1 MAGDDIIRDLMKES
15 IEEAKKS
22 VSEDQGIHPL
32 VGAIIADQDGNILQR
47 AHRGEV
53 SGCHAEYL
61 CIKKA
66 KEKGQDLSNCMIF
79 ATLEPCTAR
88 GPGKISCSKHIIES
102 GIGKVY
108 IGMLDPNPAICGRG
122 ETRLRFNIQ
131 VERFP
136 SDLIKALEE
145 FNGDFIGL
153 HKESHLTEESL
164 YVKVRISD
172 LMRDYVARKGIPIK
186 DDLPVN
192 VNMTI
197 EDIVSI
203 CESICLKHDIKNVD
217 IYQIVEDARAVA
229 YDKKYAERT
238 YDDDGRGIGDYWE
251 KSVRNIFT
259 GMGADDYHKKKMIV
273 VGIGNGLE
281 GKTLYKNC
289 EQLTVVDIGKKSL
302 EYAEKILPKCQLI
315 VSPAENLDQ
324 IQSGSQDIYISL
336 RTYQSSYFDRGS
348 SIREAYRV
356 VRQGGIVIISVA
368 NGFLD
373 QGSIIPGLLIPGT
386 QIVDQDLGFKIADQ
400 IRSKMS
406 LLNFEE
412 IGMCT
417 NLDEIYVFGRR
428 GR

>member
-1 MAGDDIIRDLMKES
+1 MPEDGIIRDLMKES

-22 VSEDQGIHPL
+22 VSEDQGVHPM
-32 VGAIIADQDGNILQR
+32 VGAIIADKDGNILQR

-53 SGCHAEYL
+53 PGCHAEFL

-66 KEKGQDLSNCMIF
+66 KDSGLDLSNCIIF

-88 GPGKISCSKHIIES
+88 GPGKKSCSTHILEC
-102 GIGKVY
+102 GLEKVY

-122 ETRLRFNIQ
+122 ETRLRFNMQ

-136 SDLIKALEE
+136 SDLVKELEKI
-145 FNGDFIGL
+145 NDDFIGL

-164 YVKVRISD
+164 YVKVQIRRI
-172 LMRDYVARKGIPIK
+172 MRDYIERNGIPIN

-192 VNMTI
+192 VDITL

-203 CESICLKHDIKNVD
+203 CESIYTTQGIETKKIH
-217 IYQIVEDARAVA
+217 QIVQDARAVA

-238 YDDDGRGIGDYWE
+238 YDDDGRGTGNYWV
-251 KSVRNIFT
+251 KSVKEILSD
-259 GMGADDYHKKKMIV
+259 MGAEDYPKKKIIV

-281 GKTLYKNC
+281 GKALYNNC
-289 EQLTVVDIGKKSL
+289 DQLTVVDIGAKSL
-302 EYAEKILPKCQLI
+302 EYAKKILPKCEMM
-315 VSPAENLDQ
+315 VGPAENLHK
-324 IQSGSQDIYISL
+324 IQSGSQDVYVSL
-336 RTYQSSYFDRGS
+336 RTYQSSYFDRGAS
-348 SIREAYRV
+348 LREAYRV
-356 VRQGGIVIISVA
+356 VRQGGIVLISVA
-368 NGFLD
+368 NGFLE

-386 QIVDQDLGFKIADQ
+386 QIVDQDLGFRIANQ
-400 IRSKMS
+400 IRSRMS

-417 NLDEIYVFGRR
+417 SLDEIYVFGRR